1 MKIALPQVGESVT
14 EGIIGRWLKQPG
26 DRVEKYDPLVE
37 VVTDKVSMEMPSPAS
52 GVLTRIL
59 AEEGQTVPMG
69 AVIAEMDAEDEAPEA
84 PAGGTA
90 AGPRSAADAEAIDK
104 TGVLLRDVAPV
115 GPTGSGGVAVSVS
128 PTAPLPQASDAT
140 APAVGGP
147 RGRYSPAVQRLAQ
160 AHDVDLSRVTGTGVG
175 GRVTRKDVQKH
186 IDTSTT
192 PPLDA
197 PPAGEKLAGEK
208 LAGEKLAGE
217 KLTGAGVDVERIPL
231 TPIRRMIAENMVK
244 SAAQIPQA
252 WSIVEVDVT
261 SLVER
266 RSSARD
272 DFQRTEGINL
282 TYLPF
287 VVKAVAES
295 LRRNPMLNSSWDGD
309 AILVKK
315 RVNIGVAVATGEG
328 LVVPVVH
335 DADSLSIAGLA
346 KSIDGL
352 TDRARRG
359 KLDLADVQG
368 GTFTVNNTGA
378 LGSVVSQPLVNY
390 PQAAIITT
398 EAIVKRPVVVGDAIA
413 IRSMMNLCL
422 TFDHRILDGAE
433 AGAFINE
440 VKRLLEG
447 VGPDTAIY

>member
-1 MKIALPQVGESVT
+1 MKIELPQVGESVT

-69 AVIAEMDAEDEAPEA
+69 AVIAEMDVEGEELEA
-84 PAGGTA
+84 PAGDTT
-90 AGPRSAADAEAIDK
+90 AGPRSRADAEAIDK

-115 GPTGSGGVAVSVS
+115 GPTGSGGVAAPVS
-128 PTAPLPQASDAT
+128 PTAPLRQTSDA
-140 APAVGGP
+140 AARGAGGP
-147 RGRYSPAVQRLAQ
+147 RARYSPAVQRLAQ
-160 AHDVDLSRVTGTGVG
+160 AHDVDLSGVTGTGVG
-175 GRVTRKDVQKH
+175 GRVTRNDVQKY
-186 IDTSTT
+186 IDTSTA
-192 PPLDA
+192 PRPDA
-197 PPAGEKLAGEK
+197 PRSGEQLASEQPA
-208 LAGEKLAGE
+208 
-217 KLTGAGVDVERIPL
+217 GAGVDVERMPL

-244 SAAQIPQA
+244 SATQIPQA

-272 DFQRTEGINL
+272 DFQRAEGINL

-287 VVKAVAES
+287 VVKAVADS

-309 AILVKK
+309 AIMIKK
-315 RVNIGVAVATGEG
+315 RINIGVAVATGNG

-398 EAIVKRPVVVGDAIA
+398 EAIVRRPVVVGDAIA

-440 VKRLLEG
+440 VKRLLEC
-447 VGPDTAIY
+447 VGPETAIY

>member
-1 MKIALPQVGESVT
+1 MKIELPQVGESVT

-37 VVTDKVSMEMPSPAS
+37 VVTDKVNMEMPSPAS

-69 AVIAEMDAEDEAPEA
+69 AVIAEMDAEGEAPEA
-84 PAGGTA
+84 PAGGAA
-90 AGPRSAADAEAIDK
+90 AGRRSAADAEAIDK

-115 GPTGSGGVAVSVS
+115 GPTGSGGVAVPVS
-128 PTAPLPQASDAT
+128 PTAPLPPASDAT
-140 APAVGGP
+140 APAAGGP

-192 PPLDA
+192 RPSDA
-197 PPAGEKLAGEK
+197 PASPEELASEKLAG
-208 LAGEKLAGE
+208 AG
-217 KLTGAGVDVERIPL
+217 VERIPL

-244 SAAQIPQA
+244 SATQIPQA

-287 VVKAVAES
+287 VVKSVAES
-295 LRRNPMLNSSWDGD
+295 LRGNPMLNSSWDGD
-309 AILVKK
+309 AILIKK

-328 LVVPVVH
+328 LVVPVIH

-413 IRSMMNLCL
+413 IRSIMNVCL